1 MEATVSFKH
10 TLFQH
15 NIYKHTV
22 NILSCLSVV
31 VVTAA
36 QAKNLIDAGADA
48 LRVGMGSGSICITQ
62 EGQSTNPTPDCQP
75 LSQSQAVFPYSVSPE
90 GAPNFQC
97 LLWSSFNI
105 VRAVH
110 FPNIPAV
117 GLVCKIVQIYWQT
130 ICTAPIC
137 PLFPFYGVLESVEIN
152 IKCKYSISCVFLFS
166 KKKIG
171 VCLCKCMS
179 VDLLFVCDK
188 CLSLSF

>member
-1 MEATVSFKH
+1 MLWEWEW
-10 TLFQH
+10 
-15 NIYKHTV
+15 
-22 NILSCLSVV
+22 
-31 VVTAA
+31 AA
-36 QAKNLIDAGADA
+36 APSASHKK
-48 LRVGMGSGSICITQ
+48 
-62 EGQSTNPTPDCQP
+62 
-75 LSQSQAVFPYSVSPE
+75 VSPPIPRLIASPSANRRLCFHIQFLQRE
-90 GAPNFQC
+90 HLMSSASSTSR
-97 LLWSSFNI
+97 SSFSI

-166 KKKIG
+166 KKKIC
-171 VCLCKCMS
+171 VFLCKCMS

-188 CLSLSF
+188 CLSLSFWMMEVW